1 MIFDM
6 TLKNTLKAL
15 LGSALLASSFAAETL
30 FSNDVRNVN
39 ETGSVGTLWAFSRG
53 QLYSGVTKL
62 TLDVADSGKVTVSE
76 TKSGSLSD
84 EITAVH
90 DGYYY
95 RTSDLA
101 ERRRVPSVYAGAMGY
116 VLPMY
121 EMDDDGSFE
130 VPRGIV
136 SVNDEDN
143 LVERPLEAP
152 KAYAD
157 TSAMVYAVSGIAYD
171 STYNKLW
178 IARGAAGLGLYEAF
192 KSSPKN
198 VNFAL
203 DVDKST
209 LDTAKSTFK
218 WDSKI
223 NPAIYGV
230 AMNPKTSELW
240 MATSQGM
247 WIRDMSG
254 NVKKGSSVLGTD
266 SRVTGV
272 WIGGDPLQIVAETFE
287 KSKDGSSK
295 GALWHKLVS
304 DSDFSKV
311 NFLDTA
317 GKTQKKNVYDDGD
330 YTVSNVAFIGEN
342 AFVGVTA
349 VGGDVSGYFKLN
361 SKGVRARDMDD
372 NGKNIWLY
380 GFETGATDRDA
391 IITSI
396 CSFPLTKNIRGLAI
410 ATAGNGISVSADSGR
425 TWNPILNR
433 AKLGND
439 LGSVRMVPSVI
450 VAGGQALVSYKV
462 SKASKITIDVYSYDM
477 KHVKTI
483 VKDAP
488 RDADASR
495 STDARVDFWDGYDK
509 HKRACTMGIY
519 YVRVKDNHGH
529 VGWGKVMTV
538 GGSK

>member
-1 MIFDM
+1 M
-6 TLKNTLKAL
+6 TFKNALKAM
-15 LGSALLASSFAAETL
+15 LGSALLVSSAFAAETL

-62 TLDVADSGKVTVSE
+62 TLDVGDSGKVIVSE

-84 EITAVH
+84 ASTAVH

-95 RTSDLA
+95 LVDELA
-101 ERRRVPSVYAGAMGY
+101 ERRRVPSVYAGTMGY
-116 VLPMY
+116 VMPMY
-121 EMDDDGSFE
+121 EMDDDGAFV
-130 VPRGIV
+130 VPSGIL
-136 SVNDEDN
+136 SINDVDDP
-143 LVERPLEAP
+143 VERPMDAP
-152 KAYAD
+152 KAYED
-157 TSAMVYAVSGIAYD
+157 TSAMIYGVSGVAYD
-171 STYNKLW
+171 SAYKKLW
-178 IARGAAGLGLYEAF
+178 VARGAAGLGLYEAS

-198 VNFAL
+198 FNFAL
-203 DVDKST
+203 NAEKST
-209 LDTAKSTFK
+209 LDTAKASFG
-218 WDSKI
+218 W
-223 NPAIYGV
+223 NPEVNPSIYGV
-230 AMNPKTSELW
+230 AMNPATNELW

-247 WIRDMSG
+247 WIRTASG
-254 NVKKGSSVLGTD
+254 NIKKASSVLGKD

-272 WIGGDPLQIVAETFE
+272 WIGGDPLRIVAETFE
-287 KSKDGSSK
+287 KKEGSTR
-295 GALWHKLVS
+295 GALWQIIPGT
-304 DSDFSKV
+304 SDFSKV

-317 GKTQKKNVYDDGD
+317 GKSQKKDVYDDGD
-330 YTVSNVAFIGEN
+330 FTVSNVAFVGEN

-361 SKGVRARDMDD
+361 SDGIRARDMDD

-380 GFETGATDRDA
+380 GFESKATDRDVV
-391 IITSI
+391 ITSI
-396 CSFPLTKNIRGLAI
+396 CAFPLTKNIRGLAI
-410 ATAGNGISVSADSGR
+410 ATAGNGISVSADSGK

-439 LGSVRMVPSVI
+439 LGTVRMVPSVI
-450 VAGGQALVSYKV
+450 IAGGQSLISYKV

-495 STDARVDFWDGYDK
+495 STDSRVDFWDGYDK
-509 HKRACTMGIY
+509 HKRACTMGVY